1 MFDILFLEEN
11 FLNEYLEILNEL
23 FVISDNFKPIVKF
36 PRGRPLKYI
45 TEQEKKQAKKEYM
58 KKYML
63 TYNTR
68 NTRNTRNELIKQK

>member
-1 MFDILFLEEN
+1 MFDILFLEEK

-45 TEQEKKQAKKEYM
+45 TEQEKKTSKKRIHEKIYVNIQY
-58 KKYML
+58 KKY
-63 TYNTR
+63 
-68 NTRNTRNELIKQK
+68 QKYQK

>member
-1 MFDILFLEEN
+1 MFDILFLEEK
-11 FLNEYLEILNEL
+11 FLNEL